1 MVSIKITNYILIIFF
16 SDYTVMFYFFP
27 LTLQYN
33 NNNNNDND
41 NNNNNN
47 NNNNN
52 SKNKNNIFRTSSLSE
67 MYFLSKM
74 SEDNLQAKSDHHA
87 LISFLLAMET
97 SFSLQD
103 NAISAN

>member
-1 MVSIKITNYILIIFF
+1 MENSGNYKDNI
-16 SDYTVMFYFFP
+16 SDNDDHNNDDNNNDDN
-27 LTLQYN
+27 N